1 MNERVKRALRVVVVD
16 DNETFSRALIAMIG
30 GLGLE
35 VCGVAASVA
44 EGLALTHAHRPD
56 VVLMD
61 VLLPDGDGIHATAR
75 VVGELETPTVVMSL
89 RDDSA
94 FRMRALEA
102 GAVAFIWKPELA
114 NELERTLG
122 AIERRAVEM
131 DSTWGPEDEDTRDL
145 GGQPLGWRENAA
157 ELERLDRLELT
168 ALVSSGLAQDLNTP
182 LAALSLE
189 IATLARHLTEIED
202 AVTPAAGGPP
212 PRAAAAISRA
222 RSSALAMDDVT
233 GYMTRMVRDFAR
245 FTRGRR
251 SVQGTADIKAAV
263 ETAMRF
269 SSAVTSL
276 RATLALRVP
285 RALIVGVAERTV
297 VRVLVNLIVN
307 AAEAF
312 PRADTVKN
320 QIVITADRKERNI
333 IVEVADN
340 AFGIPPEIR
349 AHLFEPFKAGK
360 RGVRGLGIG
369 LAVARSL
376 LREAHGDLELVETGP
391 DGSRFRCTLPSAV

>member
-1 MNERVKRALRVVVVD
+1 
-16 DNETFSRALIAMIG
+16 
-30 GLGLE
+30 
-35 VCGVAASVA
+35 
-44 EGLALTHAHRPD
+44 
-56 VVLMD
+56 MD

-75 VVGELETPTVVMSL
+75 LVSELETTTVVMSL

-94 FRMRALEA
+94 FRTRALEA

-131 DSTWGPEDEDTRDL
+131 DSTWGTEDEDTRDL
-145 GGQPLGWRENAA
+145 GGQPPGWRESAA
-157 ELERLDRLELT
+157 ELERLDRLEMT
-168 ALVSSGLAQDLNTP
+168 ALISAGLAQDLNTP
-182 LAALSLE
+182 LAALHLE
-189 IATLARHLTEIED
+189 IATLARHITEIED
-202 AVTPAAGGPP
+202 AVTPVAGGPP

-251 SVQGTADIKAAV
+251 SVQGTADVKAAV

-285 RALIVGVAERTV
+285 RALMVTVAERTV
-297 VRVLVNLIVN
+297 VRVLVSLIVN

-320 QIVITADRKERNI
+320 QIVITADRKERSI

-340 AFGIPPEIR
+340 AYGIPPEVR

-391 DGSRFRCTLPSAV
+391 EGSRFRCTFPAV